1 MLTINLHRAT
11 ARNTIVTLC
20 AATLLGSFVAG
31 AAENNQG
38 QCAFAQELTT
48 PYNRVLYLAQVNR
61 LNQRQEAQA
70 GSVEAM
76 YSNIKETSLNDA
88 AELDEISTNCIAC
101 HDGMSAKSYH
111 LQVKNS
117 PRPGNMDMG
126 SVSGS
131 HPIGM
136 EYANYSYSNRVFK
149 NIGTLPEQM
158 IFVDGKVGC
167 ITCHNPLNP
176 EKNHL
181 VMDNTGSRL
190 CFSCH
195 NK

>member
-1 MLTINLHRAT
+1 
-11 ARNTIVTLC
+11 
-20 AATLLGSFVAG
+20 
-31 AAENNQG
+31 
-38 QCAFAQELTT
+38 
-48 PYNRVLYLAQVNR
+48 
-61 LNQRQEAQA
+61 
-70 GSVEAM
+70 
-76 YSNIKETSLNDA
+76 
-88 AELDEISTNCIAC
+88 
-101 HDGMSAKSYH
+101 MSAKSYH
-111 LQVKNS
+111 LRVKNS
-117 PRPGNMDMG
+117 PLQGSVDMD

-136 EYANYSYSNRVFK
+136 EYANYSYSNRTFK
-149 NIGTLPEQM
+149 SIDSLSGQM